1 MSIAS
6 EISRIAQNVSD
17 ALTAIANKGVTVP
30 QGSNSDDLADLIAQ
44 ISGGGT
50 PAISVVDTADSHGG
64 TVRTVTALDISDTTA
79 VAADVLN
86 SKWFYTAQGVKT
98 QGTATGGGGA
108 TQHVIHL
115 EFSDNTDTDIEVDYD
130 DSWVGSL
137 ITSTRPQTYG
147 LKTIDSAALDNTVWY
162 QRPIIP
168 LNTELVDYTQST
180 ADYAIGQDGEA
191 FPQEWSYASDYIA
204 VDPSMTFSYTNYY
217 WFYIGCYDESYNV
230 VRAIYVMTDGTAD
243 PDDGNTGHGTLSG
256 AKLSGVA
263 YVRLCGSGNNSDK
276 MSLIRTA

>member
-1 MSIAS
+1 M
-6 EISRIAQNVSD
+6 AQNIT
-17 ALTAIANKGVTVP
+17 LLGANYPDVP
-30 QGSNSDDLADLIAQ
+30 AVLLPKT
-44 ISGGGT
+44 GGGT
-50 PAISVVDTADSHGG
+50 ATFTDV
-64 TVRTVTALDISDTTA
+64 SDTTA
-79 VAADVLN
+79 TASDVL
-86 SKWFYTAQGVKT
+86 SGKYFYDASGVRT
-98 QGTATGGGGA
+98 QGTGTGGGGSLVIDDVPNTSGTTAEISVGGGGGGA
-108 TQHVIHL
+108 TQHTIHL
-115 EFSDNTDTDIEVDYD
+115 EFSDSTDTDIDVYYD

-147 LKTIDSAALDNTVWY
+147 LKTIDSAALDNTTWY

-168 LNTELVDYTQST
+168 LNTELVDYAQST

-230 VRAIYVMTDGTAD
+230 VRTIYVMTDGTAD

-263 YVRLCGSGNNSDK
+263 YVRLCGASNNSDK